1 MFRKSRLLL
10 FAGFCFMAFA
20 GVSCGKSDG
29 ESVQEKDKPKQTD
42 KTAKSDGSLQQIA
55 KDALDEASLDDEAA
69 AGRRIVETAGYVVKE
84 YRSFPAQEITK
95 RGRVLVYTD
104 KKGKHSGGV
113 IFLKRTGFEAAPAW
127 HWYFEDM
134 VPDSVINVE
143 INQDGLWDLRIVS
156 TRGKDERFVQGESF
170 SLFARERTDWIAMNG
185 SSSAPV
191 SEDAAMWKCFDG
203 DTTTAWKSSLSGGA
217 FIEFNVPFGVTG
229 GNLSLYTMTSEQPR
243 GCAVYADGK
252 RMEDIELQPVAGRQV
267 IALGQGVRGA
277 KKIRL
282 EFTSAHAN
290 AATVAVAELGLD

>member
-10 FAGFCFMAFA
+10 FAGLCFMAFA

-29 ESVQEKDKPKQTD
+29 QSVQEKDKPKQAD
-42 KTAKSDGSLQQIA
+42 KTAKSDGPLQQIA
-55 KDALDEASLDDEAA
+55 KDAIDQTSLDDEFAD
-69 AGRRIVETAGYVVKE
+69 GRRIVETAGYVVKE
-84 YRSFPAQEITK
+84 YKGFPAQEITK

-113 IFLKRTGFEAAPAW
+113 VFLKRTGFQVAPAW

-134 VPDSVINVE
+134 VPDSVVNVE

-156 TRGKDERFVQGESF
+156 TRGKAERFVQGESF

-185 SSSAPV
+185 SCSAPV
-191 SEDAAMWKCFDG
+191 SEDAGMWKCFDG
-203 DTTTAWKSSLSGGA
+203 DTTTAWKSSLPGA

-252 RMEDIELQPVAGRQV
+252 RMEDIEFQPVAGRQV

-290 AATVAVAELGLD
+290 AGTVAVAELGLD